1 MDALT
6 PESELRLRAE
16 LEQQIASLK
25 AALEN
30 MKAESERWRTIAER
44 RALPDRR
51 TESCLTPGGGA
62 GMVVEADGVT
72 STIRAPR
79 TFHL

>member
-30 MKAESERWRTIAER
+30 MKAESDRWRTIAER
-44 RALPDRR
+44 RALPERR
-51 TESCLTPGGGA
+51 TES
-62 GMVVEADGVT
+62 
-72 STIRAPR
+72 APTTR
-79 TFHL
+79 GELREWWWKLMG

>member
-6 PESELRLRAE
+6 PELELRLRAE

-30 MKAESERWRTIAER
+30 MKAESERWRTIAECAGCCPTGGL
-44 RALPDRR
+44 RAPLLGGSRGN
-51 TESCLTPGGGA
+51 GGG
-62 GMVVEADGVT
+62 G
-72 STIRAPR
+72 
-79 TFHL
+79 

>member
-16 LEQQIASLK
+16 RAEQLVAGLK

-30 MKAESERWRTIAER
+30 MKAESDRWRTIAER

-51 TESCLTPGGGA
+51 TESALTRGESREWWWRLTG
-62 GMVVEADGVT
+62 
-72 STIRAPR
+72 
-79 TFHL
+79 

>member
-16 LEQQIASLK
+16 LEQQIVSLK

-44 RALPDRR
+44 RALTDRR
-51 TESCLTPGGGA
+51 TESALSRGESREWWWGLMGN
-62 GMVVEADGVT
+62 V
-72 STIRAPR
+72 
-79 TFHL
+79 

>member
-51 TESCLTPGGGA
+51 TESALTRGESREWWWGLMGN
-62 GMVVEADGVT
+62 T
-72 STIRAPR
+72 
-79 TFHL
+79 

>member
-30 MKAESERWRTIAER
+30 MKAESDRWRTIAER
-44 RALPDRR
+44 RALPERR
-51 TESCLTPGGGA
+51 TES
-62 GMVVEADGVT
+62 
-72 STIRAPR
+72 APATR
-79 TFHL
+79 WESREWWWKLMG